1 MKVDPVWMSIC
12 LVSLLASVAACAL
25 LGGTTR
31 SPIRVDC
38 HDGTSCPESTFCT
51 LYNTCEATDGIV
63 ETWGMRA
70 PDAGLQRTKRP

>member
-12 LVSLLASVAACAL
+12 LVSLLVSVAACAL

-38 HDGTSCPESTFCT
+38 HDGTTCPEG
-51 LYNTCEATDGIV
+51 YTCPAPGGVCEYTGGIV
-63 ETWGMRA
+63 EQWGSRA
-70 PDAGLQRTKRP
+70 VDAGR